1 MPFLS
6 EAASAIKTRFG
17 FQNHPSEQISLIQN
31 TPDLAKSTVK
41 DSNLFQ
47 SSAVRN
53 ITDWDDESVV
63 GQSSAAVSSM
73 QSFELCEDPSFWKDH
88 NVQVYIFNF
97 HFAKSSKLT
106 F

>member
-17 FQNHPSEQISLIQN
+17 FHNHPSEQISLIQN
-31 TPDLAKSTVK
+31 TPDLVKSSVK

-47 SSAVRN
+47 SSVVRN

-88 NVQVYIFNF
+88 NVQVYIFNLN
-97 HFAKSSKLT
+97 FAKSKLS

>member
-17 FQNHPSEQISLIQN
+17 FHNHPSEQISLIQN
-31 TPDLAKSTVK
+31 TPDLVKSSVK
-41 DSNLFQ
+41 DNNLFQ

-88 NVQVYIFNF
+88 NVQVEIFNLNF
-97 HFAKSSKLT
+97 TKSKLS